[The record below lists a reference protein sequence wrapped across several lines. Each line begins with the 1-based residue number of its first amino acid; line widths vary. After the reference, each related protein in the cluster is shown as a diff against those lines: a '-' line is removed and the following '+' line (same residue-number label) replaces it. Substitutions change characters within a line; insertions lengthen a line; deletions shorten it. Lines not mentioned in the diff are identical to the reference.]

1 MARKVTN
8 MQVGSQGISQ
18 RATADA
24 TITPQRKDKS
34 TRRSFGLDKIVL
46 VVVLLYLLIPL
57 GATFVFSLNDGKN
70 FGLSAFQLVI
80 SDADFLTTFPFS
92 IELAVATTI
101 LMVILI
107 TPTAYWIQ
115 LRLPQARPIMDFL
128 TLVPFGVPAIVM
140 AFGLI
145 QVYGSPN
152 TLVSVLSLGIVP
164 FLSYQLNVVNTPP
177 LMVCAYVIIALPFT
191 YRPID
196 NNLRAINTKVL
207 TEASYS
213 LGSGWWR
220 TFLTVVLPNIWPG
233 IISASLLTFATVMG
247 EFTVASLFSIYTF
260 PIYLDVTGQ
269 NDPHKAAAL
278 TILSFTITLICV
290 LGIIL
295 LVRLRPGGARKDSQI
310 EIGAAK

>member
-1 MARKVTN
+1 MEVSAQGVSKQKVDAA
-8 MQVGSQGISQ
+8 IS
-18 RATADA
+18 
-24 TITPQRKDKS
+24 
-34 TRRSFGLDKIVL
+34 RRHNDRTKRRGFGLDKIVL
-46 VVVLLYLLIPL
+46 TLVLLYLLIPL

-70 FGLSAFQLVI
+70 FGLGSFQRIL
-80 SDADFLTTFPFS
+80 SDADFALTFPFS
-92 IELAVATTI
+92 LELAAVTTL

-152 TLVSVLSLGIVP
+152 TLVSVLSLGLVP

-177 LMVCAYVIIALPFT
+177 LLICAYVIIALPFT

-196 NNLRAINTKVL
+196 NNLRAINTRVL

-233 IISASLLTFATVMG
+233 IISAALLTFATVMG
-247 EFTVASLFSIYTF
+247 EFTIASLFSIYTF

-269 NDPHKAAAL
+269 NDAHKAAAL

-295 LVRLRPGGARKDSQI
+295 LIRLRPGGVGKDSQI

>member
-1 MARKVTN
+1 
-8 MQVGSQGISQ
+8 MQVGSQSISQ

-24 TITPQRKDKS
+24 MLSSQRKDQS

-46 VVVLLYLLIPL
+46 ILVLLYLLIPL
-57 GATFVFSLNDGKN
+57 GATFVFSIHDGKN
-70 FGLSAFQLVI
+70 FSLGSFQRI
-80 SDADFLTTFPFS
+80 MSDADFLTTFPFS
-92 IELAVATTI
+92 IELAIATTI

-145 QVYGSPN
+145 QVYSSPN
-152 TLVSVLSLGIVP
+152 TLVSVLSLGLVP
-164 FLSYQLNVVNTPP
+164 FLSNQLNVVNTPP

-196 NNLRAINTKVL
+196 NNLRAINTRVL

-220 TFLTVVLPNIWPG
+220 TFLTVVIPNIWPG
-233 IISASLLTFATVMG
+233 IISAALLTFATVMG
-247 EFTVASLFSIYTF
+247 EFTIASLFSIYTF

-310 EIGAAK
+310 EIGAAR

>member
-1 MARKVTN
+1 MEVSAQGVTQQN
-8 MQVGSQGISQ
+8 TANV
-18 RATADA
+18 ATS
-24 TITPQRKDKS
+24 PKYKDQTK
-34 TRRSFGLDKIVL
+34 RRGFGFDKIIL
-46 VVVLLYLLIPL
+46 TLVLLYLLIPL
-57 GATFVFSLNDGKN
+57 GATFIFSINDGKN
-70 FGLSAFQLVI
+70 FGLSSFQSI
-80 SDADFLTTFPFS
+80 INDADFITTFPFS
-92 IELAVATTI
+92 IELAIATTI

-115 LRLPQARPIMDFL
+115 MRLPQARPIMDFL

-152 TLVSVLSLGIVP
+152 TLVSVLSLGLVP
-164 FLSYQLNVVNTPP
+164 FLSNQLNVVNTPP
-177 LMVCAYVIIALPFT
+177 LLICAYVIIALPFT

-196 NNLRAINTKVL
+196 NNLRAINTRVL

-220 TFLTVVLPNIWPG
+220 TFLTVVIPNIWPG
-233 IISASLLTFATVMG
+233 IISAALLTFATVMG
-247 EFTVASLFSIYTF
+247 EFTIASLFSIYTF

-269 NDPHKAAAL
+269 NDAHKAAAL

-295 LVRLRPGGARKDSQI
+295 LIRLRPGGAGKDSQI